1 MVRKG
6 LKRYFKRFV
15 VLIFWY
21 IYRKVYKWVVR
32 FSLGFY
38 SMKIFI
44 LLIYIVRDYF
54 GYVKIVR
61 EVRKIFNEGKIFVDG
76 RVRKDYKFFV
86 GIMDVVLILEMGE
99 YYRVFLNR
107 IGKFIF
113 YLISEEEVK
122 FKFFRINN
130 KRMVKGVKV

>member
-1 MVRKG
+1 
-6 LKRYFKRFV
+6 
-15 VLIFWY
+15 
-21 IYRKVYKWVVR
+21 
-32 FSLGFY
+32 
-38 SMKIFI
+38 
-44 LLIYIVRDYF
+44 
-54 GYVKIVR
+54 
-61 EVRKIFNEGKIFVDG
+61 
-76 RVRKDYKFFV
+76 
-86 GIMDVVLILEMGE
+86 MDVVLILEMGE